1 MVNDMVIEMLD
12 YNFFC
17 FFLFLG
23 QVETLLCPFMGCWH
37 SEHFLGIL
45 DAALCSLP
53 VSGSWISAGVVG
65 GTFSV
70 IFLLLCIFFWT
81 AVDLDSFSSIVFIG
95 DGVISLSLSEAPFNS
110 SLVDVR
116 NVWKNVF
123 HIIKVLGHSN
133 IPHNCFTI
141 FKFGIWNFH
150 LSSITCFL
158 STFSMQIEVKMH
170 CCKNMPAIHS
180 SIYEYAITLG
190 AKWFNTKWKPS
201 RQLVW
206 AIRGRLAWC
215 P

>member
-1 MVNDMVIEMLD
+1 MTWSLKCLTTI
-12 YNFFC
+12 FFC

-70 IFLLLCIFFWT
+70 IFLLLSIFFWT

-180 SIYEYAITLG
+180 SIYEYAIILG
-190 AKWFNTKWKPS
+190 AKWFNTELKPS